1 MFTAITIV
9 SKIIGNGLGAKIC
22 GYPKDKAIQIGI
34 GMATRGEV
42 ALIMAAEAKK
52 INLINDEVFSI
63 VIITVM
69 LVTLITPILLHY
81 SFKRNDKIEESKNK
95 LYAERK

>member
-1 MFTAITIV
+1 M
-9 SKIIGNGLGAKIC
+9 SKIVGNGLGAKIC
-22 GYPKDKAIQIGI
+22 GYPREKAIQVGI

-42 ALIMAAEAKK
+42 ALIIAEEAKT
-52 INLINDEVFSI
+52 INLINEEVFSI

-81 SFKRNDKIEESKNK
+81 SFKKNVNAIEVSK
-95 LYAERK
+95 